1 MSGKFLLQVELLRS
15 ARLRSF
21 PLVCHS
27 AYLSWVDSPEFQIYC
42 PASSPSHP
50 RIPLAFASGPDDS
63 AVRKLDI
70 SREGLSSCLA
80 GCRLLDATKLKS
92 GSSRLR
98 SRDSAK
104 VAESASE

>member
-1 MSGKFLLQVELLRS
+1 MSGIFLLQMQFLRS

-21 PLVCHS
+21 PLVCHF
-27 AYLSWVDSPEFQIYC
+27 AYLSRVDSPEFKIYC
-42 PASSPSHP
+42 PASSPHHP
-50 RIPLAFASGPDDS
+50 RIPLDFGSGPADS

-80 GCRLLDATKLKS
+80 GRRLLDATKLKS
-92 GSSRLR
+92 SSSRLR
-98 SRDSAK
+98 SRDSDK